1 MPLPLH
7 ELARTEAAVR
17 IASHARASNLFFSH
31 FEHHVDLEGPDA
43 WQPDARPDL
52 GARSGWRSGVLPEA
66 KFRHFRIDRMVASFH
81 PAHSPKWT
89 AHELCHRLVGF
100 AWRPDAPPLF
110 VATAA
115 RLAELAPVA
124 LWYFYDEIGA
134 ARCPRHAACDPRFD
148 LRCPAC
154 EALAER
160 GPVPT
165 HDADRLREEGDRY
178 VAAELAAVAETRRL
192 GRSVSHR
199 WATLELASDGLAW
212 AAAHGRRV
220 GSPAF
225 NGWIERFVPENTGQH
240 ATLDALTARVEA
252 VIAAL
257 RDGAALSPWDA
268 DRRRWIAQ
276 DMGWRL
282 TTIHAD
288 CEGEAAA
295 GLDAL
300 LDAFA
305 STLDVAAAVA
315 SYRALAED
323 FELPSP
329 EDAFATGY
337 ALPDGLGR
345 STRQVT
351 AGLATACPR
360 ALTLLGDAAA
370 PVIAGFV
377 AADTLRRAPLA
388 RRFAA
393 HLAALPAEAL
403 GPEHRDVVEL
413 AALEATVVT
422 APPMDTSVA
431 TLRASPAP
439 AGPVTRAPGVA
450 VVHTHR
456 DWRGWLGARGT
467 RRPKVPAPETPL
479 HLAIVR
485 EPDGGVALHD
495 LDGTAAAVG
504 DTPCMPTVPVEVREA
519 LLAAGVWA
527 LASSP
532 VD

>member
-7 ELARTEAAVR
+7 ELARTEAAARV
-17 IASHARASNLFFSH
+17 AAHARASDLFFSH
-31 FEHHVDLEGPDA
+31 FEHHVDLEWPDA

-52 GARSGWRSGVLPEA
+52 GARSGWRAGVLPEA
-66 KFRHFRIDRMVASFH
+66 KFLHFRLDRMIASLH

-100 AWRPDAPPLF
+100 AWRPGAPPLF

-148 LRCPAC
+148 HRCPAC

-165 HDADRLREEGDRY
+165 HIADRLREEGDRF

-199 WATLELASDGLAW
+199 WGTLELATDGLAW

-225 NGWIERFVPENTGQH
+225 HTWIERFVPEEAGRH

-257 RDGAALSPWDA
+257 RDGAPLAPWDA

-276 DMGWRL
+276 DVGWRL

-295 GLDAL
+295 DLDAL
-300 LDAFA
+300 LDALA
-305 STLDVAAAVA
+305 DTLDIPSAIAG
-315 SYRALAED
+315 YRALAED

-329 EDAFATGY
+329 EDTFAVGY
-337 ALPDGLGR
+337 PLPGGLGR
-345 STRQVT
+345 SARQIT
-351 AGLATACPR
+351 EGLGTACPR
-360 ALTLLGDAAA
+360 ALTLLGDAAE
-370 PVIAGFV
+370 PVVAGFV
-377 AADTLRRAPLA
+377 ATDTLRRIPLA

-403 GPEHRDVVEL
+403 GPEAHDVVEL
-413 AALEATVVT
+413 AELEAAVVT
-422 APPMDTSVA
+422 APPMDPAIA

-467 RRPKVPAPETPL
+467 RRPKVPVPEGPL
-479 HLAIVR
+479 NLAIVR

-495 LDGTAAAVG
+495 LDATAAAVA
-504 DTPCMPTVPVEVREA
+504 DTPCVPAVFQAVREA

-527 LASSP
+527 PASSP